1 MANMCINTISF
12 SGEKKSAESFLSI
25 MKELQ
30 NENKSKQVGTLPNF
44 IDAEKYDRYF
54 FDIQID
60 GETIYLETKWA
71 PPIEEFKRIS
81 NKYPS
86 LEFELQYEELG
97 SLEYGVAFISKGG
110 LQHIYLTEEEI
121 ESIDLESDDSNILLA
136 EKLDEQINKFR
147 KNDR

>member
-12 SGEKKSAESFLSI
+12 SGEKKSAESFLSM

-60 GETIYLETKWA
+60 GETIYLETKWS
-71 PPIEEFKRIS
+71 PPIEEFKQIS

-110 LQHIYLTEEEI
+110 LQHIYLTEDEI
-121 ESIDLESDDSNILLA
+121 NSIDLESDDSNILLA